1 MSAKK
6 STGDYSRQSAPV
18 ESMEVSSDEFD
29 ELANTERLEATTKL
43 ARQYRIHLN
52 LETALIVL
60 LTAISSTLFYLNFSS
75 GIGDNSSQL
84 PVIFLGLAVICAVAV
99 LLLALGHIRAE
110 RANSRASNMH
120 VMLENFF
127 EKNPEIMFVKNLD
140 GSFGLANRKFHEMV
154 SDPSKILTNISK
166 DDDLPIF
173 VASKIHQQD
182 LQVIGN
188 EEPMEFHSKYRR
200 EGDVLH
206 IKTLRFPIWNAEG
219 ELIAVGASPVTSRIR
234 YKAAA
239 P

>member
-1 MSAKK
+1 MCSSSIATSARSHK
-6 STGDYSRQSAPV
+6 
-18 ESMEVSSDEFD
+18 
-29 ELANTERLEATTKL
+29 
-43 ARQYRIHLN
+43 
-52 LETALIVL
+52 
-60 LTAISSTLFYLNFSS
+60 
-75 GIGDNSSQL
+75 
-84 PVIFLGLAVICAVAV
+84 
-99 LLLALGHIRAE
+99 
-110 RANSRASNMH
+110 SRASEFARDQH
-120 VMLENFF
+120 ARYVGKFF

-166 DDDLPIF
+166 DDDLPVF
-173 VASKIHQQD
+173 GASKIHQQD